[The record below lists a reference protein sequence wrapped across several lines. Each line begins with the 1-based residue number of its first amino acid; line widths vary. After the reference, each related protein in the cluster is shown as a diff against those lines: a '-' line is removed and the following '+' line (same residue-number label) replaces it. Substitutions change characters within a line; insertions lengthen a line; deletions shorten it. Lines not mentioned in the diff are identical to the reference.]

1 MKAVKQKKK
10 QEVKVYTSR
19 MWDSAEDL
27 ANDRQETQLNSK
39 K

>member
-10 QEVKVYTSR
+10 QEVKDHTSR
-19 MWDSAEDL
+19 IWDRAEDL